1 MNPFSR
7 DHQSHTREPA
17 ATQASSTLNPS
28 GKAPQDSHTGGK
40 STGGKVGTV
49 PTAANTGLGIEK
61 PKAFD
66 AQGAIGKQFTEQGAI
81 GSVGEAVG
89 GPLSSDGM
97 IGKQFTTEGTIGGA
111 IQNAMGGTKKTSG

>member
-66 AQGAIGKQFTEQGAI
+66 AQGAIGKQFT
-81 GSVGEAVG
+81 GEFIPISLQLAE
-89 GPLSSDGM
+89 
-97 IGKQFTTEGTIGGA
+97 TT
-111 IQNAMGGTKKTSG
+111 TKKSI